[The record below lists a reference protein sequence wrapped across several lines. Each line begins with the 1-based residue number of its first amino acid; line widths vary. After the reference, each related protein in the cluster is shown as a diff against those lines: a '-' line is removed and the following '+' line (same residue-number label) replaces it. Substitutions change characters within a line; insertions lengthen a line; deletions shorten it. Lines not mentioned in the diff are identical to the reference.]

1 MSSSINFYKNCILNQ
16 KILEEINQDYP
27 KSAGNELE
35 LITNQFINNVQKN
48 LENFSYNKIIANFH
62 EVYSSIN
69 KILDKKIDKNTWIEN
84 YNKIL
89 IVMSPVIPHFVNE
102 CSEILLNKNPKL
114 NKQWPEINK
123 TLLVNEKVNFVV
135 QINGK
140 TRGVLNVKTGISEK
154 ELLEKIKC
162 EEKLKKYLKDK
173 NIKKKIFIP
182 NKILNIII

>member
-1 MSSSINFYKNCILNQ
+1 M
-16 KILEEINQDYP
+16 EICYY
-27 KSAGNELE
+27 
-35 LITNQFINNVQKN
+35 F
-48 LENFSYNKIIANFH
+48 IIA
-62 EVYSSIN
+62 
-69 KILDKKIDKNTWIEN
+69 KIFYIFLNI
-84 YNKIL
+84 
-89 IVMSPVIPHFVNE
+89 VNE

>member
-1 MSSSINFYKNCILNQ
+1 
-16 KILEEINQDYP
+16 
-27 KSAGNELE
+27 
-35 LITNQFINNVQKN
+35 
-48 LENFSYNKIIANFH
+48 
-62 EVYSSIN
+62 
-69 KILDKKIDKNTWIEN
+69 
-84 YNKIL
+84 
-89 IVMSPVIPHFVNE
+89 MSPVIPHFVNE

-154 ELLEKIKC
+154 SYQKIKC

-173 NIKKKIFIP
+173 NIKKKYLYLTKF
-182 NKILNIII
+182 